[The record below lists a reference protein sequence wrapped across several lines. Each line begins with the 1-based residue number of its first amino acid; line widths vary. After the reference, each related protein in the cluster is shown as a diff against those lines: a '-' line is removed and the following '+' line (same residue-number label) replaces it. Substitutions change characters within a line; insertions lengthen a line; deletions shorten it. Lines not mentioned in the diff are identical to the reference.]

1 MSAVLATPAGS
12 ILVVEDEALLRM
24 MAMDMFED
32 AGFTVFSACS
42 GEEGVRMLA
51 DNASIDGL
59 FTDVEMPGSV
69 SGLALARIAH
79 ELHPHVAI
87 TVVSGRATP
96 SAADL
101 PPGARFVGK
110 PYDTQA
116 VVGMFTAP
124 LPPAR
129 LS

>member
-1 MSAVLATPAGS
+1 MSVPPPVSVGS

-32 AGFTVFSACS
+32 AGFTVFGADS
-42 GEEGVRMLA
+42 GEAGARLLA
-51 DNASIDGL
+51 HNASIDGL
-59 FTDVEMPGSV
+59 FTDVEMPGPI

-87 TVVSGRATP
+87 MVVSGRATL
-96 SAADL
+96 ATTDL
-101 PPGARFVGK
+101 PPGAKFVGK

-116 VVGMFTAP
+116 VVSMFTQTP
-124 LPPAR
+124 SPRPA
-129 LS
+129 